1 VVQRV
6 IQNNNC
12 GGIMMSVQ
20 QWRMDAMKQV
30 VNILTK
36 NPNEQV
42 NMVEFVKE
50 IDLVLSDYQEL
61 VENVAALL
69 PDLQMLDKLQDDN
82 ERLRKDN
89 EKIHARFNKLMKK
102 CKHQKRVMS
111 KQSQRLRKLD
121 PKDLYYNSQKG
132 VRRK

>member
-1 VVQRV
+1 
-6 IQNNNC
+6 
-12 GGIMMSVQ
+12 MMSEQ

-30 VNILTK
+30 VDILTK

-82 ERLRKDN
+82 ERLRN
-89 EKIHARFNKLMKK
+89 ENQKMQSKFNKLMKK

-111 KQSQRLRKLD
+111 KQSHRLRKLD

>member
-1 VVQRV
+1 VVLGI
-6 IQNNNC
+6 IQNTNS
-12 GGIMMSVQ
+12 GGIMMSEM
-20 QWRMDAMKQV
+20 QWRLDAMKQV
-30 VNILTK
+30 VEILTK

-42 NMVEFVKE
+42 NMVEFIKE
-50 IDLVLSDYQEL
+50 LDLVLSDYQEL
-61 VENVAALL
+61 VENVHALL

-82 ERLRKDN
+82 ERLRN
-89 EKIHARFNKLMKK
+89 ENQKMQSKFNKLMKK

-132 VRRK
+132 VRKK